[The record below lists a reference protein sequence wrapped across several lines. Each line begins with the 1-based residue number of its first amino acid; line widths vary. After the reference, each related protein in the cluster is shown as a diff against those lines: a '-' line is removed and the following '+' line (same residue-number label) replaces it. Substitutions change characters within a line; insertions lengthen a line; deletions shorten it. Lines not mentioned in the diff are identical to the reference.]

1 MAPDNRRAMAR
12 EQTCAAAASS
22 SSSSPSSSTSV
33 AMLVKLD
40 SDPKKMLSLA
50 RGVTGMLPLE
60 LAKLARERELARESA
75 WAESEGRGV
84 GCARRSIVLR
94 ASLRRSRELLTPI
107 ICIAE
112 PARLRTAPF
121 GQPRPECKPGW
132 PKTRRQVRTADI
144 LWPSINIETSV
155 EPITCRRDGMP
166 HDCMGDGQCEWPRQ
180 QYSPT
185 CRRSPSEK
193 SGCRSAQQKGSE
205 TQTAHQRF

>member
-1 MAPDNRRAMAR
+1 MNANNQRCVAR
-12 EQTCAAAASS
+12 GKTCAAAASS

-121 GQPRPECKPGW
+121 WAAQAGMQARLAQDTTTSAYSGHLVAEHQHRNQCG
-132 PKTRRQVRTADI
+132 ADH
-144 LWPSINIETSV
+144 L
-155 EPITCRRDGMP
+155 
-166 HDCMGDGQCEWPRQ
+166 
-180 QYSPT
+180 
-185 CRRSPSEK
+185 
-193 SGCRSAQQKGSE
+193 
-205 TQTAHQRF
+205 